1 MVDGSGDCG
10 VEGRATLHAWRPTA
24 LLGVGNHRGADAA
37 GGFPPGAAPDRR
49 ADRTPS
55 SVRVICDRG
64 NNIGVSIGPSYRPAA
79 GDNIPAT
86 VRFVTDH
93 YTAKYAAEPA
103 DLIVRRHVLE
113 HFGEARPLIAT
124 VRQAVGDRTNSVVY
138 FEVPNEEFI
147 LRE

>member
-1 MVDGSGDCG
+1 
-10 VEGRATLHAWRPTA
+10 
-24 LLGVGNHRGADAA
+24 
-37 GGFPPGAAPDRR
+37 
-49 ADRTPS
+49 
-55 SVRVICDRG
+55 VRVICDRG

-86 VRFVTDH
+86 VRFVTDY

-103 DLIVRRHVLE
+103 DLIVCRHVLE
-113 HFGEARPLIAT
+113 HIGEARPLIAT